1 MCCAF
6 SQLVFLFLT
15 VFILTKVVF
24 PSESYLL
31 NRPCILLPR
40 RRAASLKNPV
50 LKHSKHG
57 ANVVVLPFDSSV
69 TLSAFFALCCD
80 VHCHP
85 GPEQL
90 CHRHSVDI
98 HAYSRA
104 HFHDIGKSVSSTAID
119 YTLDSR
125 TVAYLKL
132 NDIYNTSLET
142 PSNTRWFDPLD
153 KVRNSIPTRI
163 TTTKRRYLFI
173 QNQNTANLRNC
184 IVISKWPVLHTNDV
198 EVSQDNDQ
206 HLSIPVRITSRHTKK
221 STMTIHNSRNSRNLA
236 NLTSINTVKS
246 SSDYMPRLRFGT
258 WNAHSLSKKAASI
271 CDLVISKRIDI
282 LSLTETWLAVNN
294 NSEPAVAEMLNAL
307 QDYEFLHSPRSDR
320 KGGGVGVLLRKGFS
334 VKRNVA
340 MSFRS
345 FEHIDVSVAM
355 SNSSL
360 LRLITVHRPPPSKKN
375 KHTVQLFFD
384 EFSSLLEH
392 LAVVSGNLI
401 ISGYF
406 QFSHR

>member
-1 MCCAF
+1 M
-6 SQLVFLFLT
+6 
-15 VFILTKVVF
+15 
-24 PSESYLL
+24 
-31 NRPCILLPR
+31 
-40 RRAASLKNPV
+40 
-50 LKHSKHG
+50 
-57 ANVVVLPFDSSV
+57 
-69 TLSAFFALCCD
+69 
-80 VHCHP
+80 
-85 GPEQL
+85 
-90 CHRHSVDI
+90 
-98 HAYSRA
+98 
-104 HFHDIGKSVSSTAID
+104 
-119 YTLDSR
+119 
-125 TVAYLKL
+125 
-132 NDIYNTSLET
+132 
-142 PSNTRWFDPLD
+142 
-153 KVRNSIPTRI
+153 RNSIPTRI